1 MPEYIDIKDIPVGMK
16 QKYPWAEWEATPEGK
31 ALEVTKFLNGRTPQS
46 FCAGNAGM
54 AEKRGLKLSY
64 RGERVYVRR
73 EKQP

>member
-1 MPEYIDIKDIPVGMK
+1 MPDYIDIDDIPVGHNR
-16 QKYPWAEWEATPEGK
+16 KYPWEEWAAIPEGK

-64 RGERVYVRR
+64 RDKRVFLRK
-73 EKQP
+73 EK